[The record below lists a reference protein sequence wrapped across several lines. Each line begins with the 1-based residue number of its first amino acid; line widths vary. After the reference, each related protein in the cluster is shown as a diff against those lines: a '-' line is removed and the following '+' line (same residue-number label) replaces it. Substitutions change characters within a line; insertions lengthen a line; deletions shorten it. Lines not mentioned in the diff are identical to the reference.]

1 MLKRLKEAFFAAI
14 AVALMLPAVAAA
26 TTAALP
32 IDSAAAAANV
42 EKMIATATE
51 RPEDFRQQIDAMI
64 DFTLHILRGPVPDG
78 SGYQYAEAIID
89 KTVEPETLLSERVN
103 AVWKANQQQTFAAEA
118 RTAYMLQIHAPKYR
132 SGLFRNNGDTYVE
145 KYKVEFSI
153 QGKTRT
159 INWEHKNWISR
170 DSTVEIP
177 LPGIAE
183 WAKIEIVAGVEA
195 SDVGNAIIELR
206 ALRPIVKDDPKNPF
220 SYSIDQLK
228 SLQKNIAY
236 AKSEAVLAQ
245 LNEALA
251 GIKTAP
257 VAAAS
262 SQAPSDQ
269 AVVQKLEF
277 ISYLMDG
284 SEEEREKAKAELKSL
299 IESMKKN

>member
-1 MLKRLKEAFFAAI
+1 
-14 AVALMLPAVAAA
+14 
-26 TTAALP
+26 
-32 IDSAAAAANV
+32 
-42 EKMIATATE
+42 
-51 RPEDFRQQIDAMI
+51 
-64 DFTLHILRGPVPDG
+64 
-78 SGYQYAEAIID
+78 
-89 KTVEPETLLSERVN
+89 
-103 AVWKANQQQTFAAEA
+103 
-118 RTAYMLQIHAPKYR
+118 MLQIHAPKYR